1 MIHRRETVREHLEA
15 SNAQYIAR
23 KEKETAGRTPK
34 PDQKDDG
41 KEKKGEKKK
50 EGKKK

>member
-1 MIHRRETVREHLEA
+1 MLHRRETVREHLEA
-15 SNAQYIAR
+15 SHARYIAR
-23 KEKETAGRTPK
+23 KEKETANPTQK
-34 PDQKDDG
+34 PDQKDGG